1 MNQKINT
8 RSTVAAAML
17 ASAVC
22 APFAQAQ
29 SVDALLD
36 KLVEKGTLTT
46 KEAND
51 LRQETDAGF
60 TKALQTK
67 NGMPDWVK
75 TMKLYGDFRG
85 RYDHI
90 EFENTVPGAANYD
103 RNRYRYRLRA
113 GVTATLKDSFEVGF
127 RLTSADPKTVGSDRV
142 GDPISGNSTI
152 QDGSSK
158 KFVYIDLAYGKW
170 TPIKSGPWLVSATFG
185 KMENPLVVSDIVFD
199 PDYTPE
205 GLAFQASYD
214 IVDKP
219 EKNRKHSIK
228 ASGGFFALDEFNQGA
243 NRGNDPYFLAG
254 QVRLESMWSKKVHT
268 SVGFTAL
275 SLYGHSALLTANVPD
290 STSGNTRGAGGLLVN
305 NYTPLIGDASFT
317 YTLDSFPLYPGPF
330 PIKLAGDYIHNPSA
344 PINNSGYSLGI
355 TFGKAG
361 KKGTWELSY
370 RYKRLE
376 QDANYEEFVDSDTGA
391 FYQAAV
397 AARGAGAGYNAGTN
411 LKGHVVRAS
420 YSPSD
425 AFTLS
430 ASYYLYDLI
439 NPAVV
444 GGLKTESGTG
454 RLQVDAMWKF

>member
-1 MNQKINT
+1 MLQQKNT
-8 RSTVAAAML
+8 RATVAAAVL
-17 ASAVC
+17 ASAICV
-22 APFAQAQ
+22 PFADAQ
-29 SVDALLD
+29 TSDILLN
-36 KLVEKGTLTT
+36 KLVEKGTLTL
-46 KEAND
+46 KEAD
-51 LRQETDAGF
+51 DIRKETDAGF

-90 EFENTVPGAANYD
+90 DFENTVPGAPNYD

-127 RLTSADPKTVGSDRV
+127 RLTSGDPKTVGSDRE
-142 GDPISGNSTI
+142 GDPVSGNSTF
-152 QDGSSK
+152 QDGASK

-170 TPIKSGPWLVSATFG
+170 TPVSSGPWLVSATFG

-199 PDYTPE
+199 SDYTPE
-205 GLAFQASYD
+205 GLALQASYD
-214 IVDKP
+214 IMDKP
-219 EKNRKHSIK
+219 DRKHTIK

-243 NRGNDPYFLAG
+243 NQGNDPYFLAG
-254 QVRLESMWSKKVHT
+254 QLRLESKWTPKIHSSM
-268 SVGFTAL
+268 GFTML
-275 SLYGHSALLTANVPD
+275 SLYGHSALNTANVPD

-305 NYTPLIGDASFT
+305 NYTPLIGDAFFT
-317 YTLDSFPLYPGPF
+317 YTLDSFPLYPGTF
-330 PIKLAGDYIHNPSA
+330 PIKLGGDYMYNPSA
-344 PINNSGYSLGI
+344 PANNVGYSVGV

-376 QDANYEEFVDSDTGA
+376 ADANYEEFVDSDTGA

-397 AARGAGAGYNAGTN
+397 AARGAGAGFNAGTN
-411 LKGHVVRAS
+411 LKGHVVKAS
-420 YSPSD
+420 YAPSD

-430 ASYYLYDLI
+430 VTYYLYDLI
-439 NPAVV
+439 NPAIV
-444 GGLKTESGTG
+444 GGLKTQSGTG
-454 RLQVDAMWKF
+454 RLLVDAMWKF